1 MERFFKLL
9 REHAMIMINFEAKK
23 KMKDKKYCKVRD
35 QCHYTGEYEGAARSI
50 CNSKY
55 SAPKKISITFHIAS
69 N

>member
-1 MERFFKLL
+1 
-9 REHAMIMINFEAKK
+9 
-23 KMKDKKYCKVRD
+23 MKDKKYCKVRD
-35 QCHYTGEYEGAARSI
+35 QCHYTGEYEGAARNI